1 MLIIDIVI
9 INSIIYYVDK
19 NTILLYIIEIILIL
33 YTLSMRGKNPPLLLG
48 AVVGLG
54 LGLEDIS

>member
-1 MLIIDIVI
+1 VVKKKKGFII
-9 INSIIYYVDK
+9 
-19 NTILLYIIEIILIL
+19 
-33 YTLSMRGKNPPLLLG
+33 TLSMRGKKVPLLRG